1 VIALRIAHFTDLAAP
16 PAIDD
21 LWRTAMH
28 RFSATF
34 LLVLLASLAPPARAE
49 IFCVHDAAEFFAA
62 LTAAGINQQDDEI
75 RLRKGTYLMANGV
88 YEDYNPSSDENFD
101 LDISGGWYQRATAP
115 CGAQSDNPWETVLD
129 GEGAET
135 VLRLNAFEL
144 LQASV
149 SVRLLTFMN
158 GFQSIIGITT
168 AGGLDVEWGGLIG
181 DEPTAGAVSI
191 ERNVFLLDDADYAL
205 AVGGGYPRVTNNL
218 FLLNGDQEDGFAAYL
233 FTTDLFGSTFTNNT
247 VIGNGGGVV
256 IYGRGEVINNNFR
269 DNAGTDVTEGDFGDD
284 FFVYNNNLSSIDVA
298 ADAFV
303 EDNISVEPE
312 YQGGLFNY
320 TPVRNSPLVDAGRE
334 PQGAL
339 PLWYLTDVD
348 LNDSPR
354 RVGTHVDIGAF
365 ENEKIFVN
373 GFDPQGPF

>member
-1 VIALRIAHFTDLAAP
+1 
-16 PAIDD
+16 
-21 LWRTAMH
+21 MH
-28 RFSATF
+28 RFTATALF
-34 LLVLLASLAPPARAE
+34 ALLASLPASARAE
-49 IFCVHDAAEFFAA
+49 IFCVHDAPEFFAA
-62 LTAAGINQQDDEI
+62 LVAAGFNQQDDEI

-88 YEDYNPSSDENFD
+88 YEDYNPTANENFD
-101 LDISGGWYQRATAP
+101 LDISGGWYQRAAAE
-115 CGAQSDNPWETVLD
+115 CGAQSDDPWETMLD

-158 GFQSIIGITT
+158 GFQSIIGVTT
-168 AGGLDVEWGGLIG
+168 AGGLDVEWGGFIG
-181 DEPTAGAVSI
+181 DEPTEGSVSI

-205 AVGGGYPRVTNNL
+205 TVSGGFPRITNNL
-218 FLLNGDQEDGFAAYL
+218 FLLNGDQEAGFAAHL
-233 FTTDLFGSTFTNNT
+233 FTPDLFGSTFTNNT
-247 VIGNGGGVV
+247 VIGNGGGVL
-256 IYGRGEVINNNFR
+256 IYGRAEIINNNFW
-269 DNAGTDVTEGDFGDD
+269 DNAGTDIEQGDFDED
-284 FFVYNNNLSSIDVA
+284 FFVYNNNVSSMDVA
-298 ADAFV
+298 ASAFV

-312 YQGGLFNY
+312 YQSGLFNY
-320 TPVRNSPLVDAGRE
+320 TPKRNSPLVDAGRE

-354 RVGTHVDIGAF
+354 RVGPHVDIGAF

-373 GFDPQGPF
+373 GFDPPGPF